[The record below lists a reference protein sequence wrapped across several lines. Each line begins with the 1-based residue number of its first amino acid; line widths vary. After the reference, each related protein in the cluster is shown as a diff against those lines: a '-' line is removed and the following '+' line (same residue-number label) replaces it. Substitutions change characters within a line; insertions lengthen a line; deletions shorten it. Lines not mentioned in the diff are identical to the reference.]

1 MTWII
6 LAALIVVFIIGY
18 RILTSDTRKAI
29 DSLAHLLRVKPMLI
43 ESMIQE
49 MGGRQSQTFIRML
62 NNGYTEEM
70 HQAAYLLFIYLTFIK
85 QADDEQIALCATC
98 CCAPG
103 CRRSCMPSTP
113 KRRCFTSPSWISMR
127 LNWRSS
133 AAPTTSVST
142 AKRWRTADRVPR
154 AGDRLQEHAVE
165 VARQRFA
172 RAEAVCDAV
181 ALVRGVAA

>member
-18 RILTSDTRKAI
+18 RILTSDTRNAI
-29 DSLAHLLRVKPMLI
+29 DTLAPLLRVKPMLL

-85 QADDEQIALCATC
+85 QADDEQI
-98 CCAPG
+98 G
-103 CRRSCMPSTP
+103 H
-113 KRRCFTSPSWISMR
+113 
-127 LNWRSS
+127 WR
-133 AAPTTSVST
+133 AVLL
-142 AKRWRTADRVPR
+142 R
-154 AGDRLQEHAVE
+154 AGLSPELHAQHTE
-165 VARQRFA
+165 AALFYFAELDIDAFELAQFRRAYNERFN
-172 RAEAVCDAV
+172 REALAH
-181 ALVRGVAA
+181 G

>member
-85 QADDEQIALCATC
+85 QADDEQIAL
-98 CCAPG
+98 
-103 CRRSCMPSTP
+103 
-113 KRRCFTSPSWISMR
+113 
-127 LNWRSS
+127 WRD
-133 AAPTTSVST
+133 VLL
-142 AKRWRTADRVPR
+142 R
-154 AGDRLQEHAVE
+154 AGLSPELHAEHTEAALFYFAE
-165 VARQRFA
+165 LDIDAFELAQFRRTYNERFN
-172 RAEAVCDAV
+172 REALAH
-181 ALVRGVAA
+181 G